1 MLAEEDVDT
10 INFFGLIAFITSFIG
25 MLPQIYR
32 TYILRS
38 ASEISTIMLANYLIC
53 SGSWVVYGY
62 LTGSSV
68 VVYSNVSNLLC
79 ALILLLQK
87 NHYARCV

>member
-25 MLPQIYR
+25 MLPQVYR

-38 ASEISTIMLANYLIC
+38 ASEISTIMLTNYLIC
-53 SGSWVVYGY
+53 SVSWVVYGY
-62 LTGSSV
+62 LTGSDV
-68 VVYSNVSNLLC
+68 VVYSNISNLLC

-87 NHYARCV
+87 NHYARCD